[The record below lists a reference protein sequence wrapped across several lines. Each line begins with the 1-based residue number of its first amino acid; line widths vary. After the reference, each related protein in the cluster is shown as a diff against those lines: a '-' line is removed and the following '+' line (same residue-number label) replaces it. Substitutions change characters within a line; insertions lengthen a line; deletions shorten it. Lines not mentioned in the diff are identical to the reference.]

1 MKINDYVMV
10 TKKDSILYR
19 RRCQI
24 IAIEGNKYTVYSEGL
39 EEQDILDDECLQP
52 SKW

>member
-1 MKINDYVMV
+1 MKLNDYVVV
-10 TKKDSILYR
+10 TKKDSILFR

-24 IAIEGNKYTVYSEGL
+24 IAIDGDKYTVYSEGL
-39 EEQDILDDECLQP
+39 EEQEILDSCWLQE

>member
-1 MKINDYVMV
+1 MKLNDYVVV
-10 TKKDSILYR
+10 TKKDSILFR

-24 IAIEGNKYTVYSEGL
+24 IAIDGDKYTVYSEGL
-39 EEQDILDDECLQP
+39 EEQDVLEAECLQP

>member
-1 MKINDYVMV
+1 MKLNDYVMV

-24 IAIEGNKYTVYSEGL
+24 IAIEGDKYTVYSEGL
-39 EEQDILDDECLQP
+39 EEQDILDAECLQP

>member
-1 MKINDYVMV
+1 MKLNDYVMV

-19 RRCQI
+19 RRCQV
-24 IAIEGNKYTVYSEGL
+24 IAVDGDKYIVYSEGL
-39 EEQDILDDECLQP
+39 EEQEILEAGCLQP

>member
-1 MKINDYVMV
+1 MKLNDYVVV
-10 TKKDSILYR
+10 TKNDSILYR

-24 IAIEGNKYTVYSEGL
+24 IAIDGDKYTVYSEGL
-39 EEQDILDDECLQP
+39 EEQEILEAECLQP